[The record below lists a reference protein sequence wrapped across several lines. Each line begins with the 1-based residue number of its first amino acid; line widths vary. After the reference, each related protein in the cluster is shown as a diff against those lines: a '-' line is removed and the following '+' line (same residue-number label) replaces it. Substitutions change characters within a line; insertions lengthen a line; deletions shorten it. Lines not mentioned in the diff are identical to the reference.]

1 MIIQL
6 SASETAFPYQAGGG
20 GGIGGGVS
28 DVGGGRC
35 NTNASR
41 CGNTRCSNSRCGGK
55 SLSSSD
61 DAPEMLAGWAA
72 EKPALYLS

>member
-41 CGNTRCSNSRCGGK
+41 CGNKGGE
-55 SLSSSD
+55 LS
-61 DAPEMLAGWAA
+61 
-72 EKPALYLS
+72 Y